1 MKKIIFVALALL
13 ITGTTFAEKKCCK
26 DKASCSKEASS
37 STKACCKKGEAKT
50 ASADADAKTEATG
63 SYSGASVSSTPKA
76 CCKDGHKATCNKQ
89 AASTQQTGVKPANN
103 TK

>member
-37 STKACCKKGEAKT
+37 STKACCKKGDAKT
-50 ASADADAKTEATG
+50 ASADADAKSDATG
-63 SYSGASVSSTPKA
+63 ATGATAASAPKA
-76 CCKDGHKATCNKQ
+76 CCKDGHKASCHKD
-89 AASTQQTGVKPANN
+89 AAATQQTGVKPANN